1 MFARAGRLNRPD
13 AVSVCGFRS
22 ILASGRF
29 HCLKVEVKL
38 SGTSILVYA
47 ERVGGN
53 LGEIEKLLAG
63 ALKDFD
69 GIHVLP
75 FFHPYDGDD
84 AGFDPID
91 HTIVDPRLGTWAD
104 FKRISST
111 HEITA
116 DLIVNHAS
124 NLSPEFLDWQ
134 EKGAASDYAGMFLT
148 FDTVF
153 PDGASEADITSF
165 YRPRPGFPFTAYEV
179 AGERRL
185 VWTTFMP
192 SQVDIDIKHER
203 GMDYLKRILEAL
215 KSGGVKVVR
224 LDAVGYAVKTPG
236 TDSFMTAETLEF
248 VKEITDLIHS
258 YDMRVLVEVHAHYT
272 QQLEIAPLV
281 DLIYDFQ
288 TAPLLLHS
296 FFTGT
301 VDRLDNWFKLRP
313 NNCLNVL
320 DTHDGYGVIDGGPIG
335 GRPGLITQDEMAHI
349 FKVAEMN
356 TGGHSAIASVVPQW
370 FSLPHQINAT
380 LPNIVANDASYVIMR
395 AVQFFLPGEPQVY
408 YVGLFNGMDDKELF
422 EKTGQGRDVNRHNYT
437 PQEIQ
442 EALAQPVTRAII
454 ALARLR
460 KHPAFQGSFS
470 WDVTSDSS
478 IALSWVHGDSKLSL
492 SFDTKTSKFEI
503 SGKGSSSDFVLGS
516 VEELASYGL

>member
-1 MFARAGRLNRPD
+1 
-13 AVSVCGFRS
+13 
-22 ILASGRF
+22 LA
-29 HCLKVEVKL
+29 
-38 SGTSILVYA
+38 GTSILVYA

-53 LGEIEKLLAG
+53 LGEIEKLLKG
-63 ALKDFD
+63 PLKDFD

-91 HTIVDPRLGTWAD
+91 HTIVDPRLGTWSD
-104 FKRISST
+104 FKRISQT
-111 HEITA
+111 HELTA

-134 EKGAASDYAGMFLT
+134 EKGDASEYNGLFLT

-153 PDGASEADITSF
+153 PNGGTEEMITSF

-179 AGERRL
+179 AGKRRL

-192 SQVDIDIKHER
+192 SQVDVDIKHEQ
-203 GMDYLKRILEAL
+203 GMAYLKRILEAL

-236 TDSFMTAETLEF
+236 TDSFMTKETLEF

-272 QQLEIAPLV
+272 QQLDIAPIV

-335 GRPGLITQDEMAHI
+335 GRPGLITQDEMAEI
-349 FKVAEMN
+349 FKVAEKN
-356 TGGHSAIASVVPQW
+356 TGGHSAIASVIPQW

-380 LPNIVANDASYVIMR
+380 LPNIVANDTAYVIMR

-408 YVGLFNGMDDKELF
+408 YVGLFNGMDDQELF
-422 EKTGQGRDVNRHNYT
+422 RKTAQGRDVNRHHYT
-437 PQEIQ
+437 PSEIA
-442 EALAQPVTRAII
+442 EALEQPVTRAII
-454 ALARLR
+454 ALARVR
-460 KHPAFQGSFS
+460 KHPAFAGDFS
-470 WDVTSDSS
+470 WKVTGEDSME
-478 IALSWVHGDSKLSL
+478 LSWTKGDDKLTL
-492 SFDTKTSKFEI
+492 SFAFKNPQLRITSLVNGE
-503 SGKGSSSDFVLGS
+503 SSVYEG
-516 VEELASYGL
+516 VEGLASY

>member
-1 MFARAGRLNRPD
+1 MA
-13 AVSVCGFRS
+13 
-22 ILASGRF
+22 
-29 HCLKVEVKL
+29 
-38 SGTSILVYA
+38 GTSILVYA

-63 ALKDFD
+63 PLKDFD
-69 GIHVLP
+69 GVHVLP

-91 HTIVDPRLGTWAD
+91 HTIVDPRLGSWAD
-104 FKRISST
+104 FKRISNT
-111 HEITA
+111 HELTA

-134 EKGAASDYAGMFLT
+134 EKGDASAYNGLFLT

-153 PDGASEADITSF
+153 PNGGSEADITSF

-179 AGERRL
+179 AGKRRL

-192 SQVDIDIKHER
+192 SQVDVDIKHEQ
-203 GMDYLKRILEAL
+203 GKAYLVRILEAL

-236 TDSFMTAETLEF
+236 TDSFMTKETLEF

-272 QQLEIAPLV
+272 QQLDIAPLV

-301 VDRLDNWFKLRP
+301 VDRLDKWFSLRP

-349 FKVAEMN
+349 FKVAEKN
-356 TGGHSAIASVVPQW
+356 TAGHSGIASVVPQW

-380 LPNIVANDASYVIMR
+380 LPNIVANDTAYVIMR

-437 PQEIQ
+437 PAEISK
-442 EALAQPVTRAII
+442 ALESEVTQAII
-454 ALARLR
+454 ALARVR
-460 KHPAFQGSFS
+460 KHPAFQGDFS
-470 WDVTSDSS
+470 WQVLAEDSMK
-478 IALSWVHGDSKLSL
+478 LSWVNGADSLSL
-492 SFDTKTSKFEI
+492 SFSLKNPSFAIEGTQIKSVSGI
-503 SGKGSSSDFVLGS
+503 S
-516 VEELASYGL
+516 ELANY

>member
-1 MFARAGRLNRPD
+1 M
-13 AVSVCGFRS
+13 
-22 ILASGRF
+22 
-29 HCLKVEVKL
+29 

-53 LGEIEKLLAG
+53 LGEIEKLLKNELA
-63 ALKDFD
+63 DFD

-91 HTIVDPRLGTWAD
+91 HKIVDPRLGDWTD
-104 FKRISST
+104 FKRISET
-111 HEITA
+111 HELTA

-124 NLSPEFLDWQ
+124 YLSPEFIDWQ
-134 EKGAASDYAGMFLT
+134 EKGDASEYAGMFLT

-153 PDGASEADITSF
+153 PNGGSEEGITSF
-165 YRPRPGFPFTAYEV
+165 YRPRPGMPFTAYEV
-179 AGERRL
+179 AGKRRL

-192 SQVDIDIKHER
+192 SQVDIDIKHEK
-203 GMDYLKRILEAL
+203 GQDYLKAVLEAL

-236 TDSFMTAETLEF
+236 TDSFMTPETLEF

-272 QQLEIAPLV
+272 QQLDIAPLV

-296 FFTGT
+296 YFTGT
-301 VDRLDNWFKLRP
+301 VDRLDKWFQIRP

-320 DTHDGYGVIDGGPIG
+320 DTHDGYGVIDGGPIN
-335 GRPGLITQDEMAHI
+335 GRPGLITQDEMANI
-349 FKVAEMN
+349 FAVAEKN
-356 TGGHSAIASVVPQW
+356 TEGHSAIASVIPQW
-370 FSLPHQINAT
+370 FTLPHQINAT
-380 LPNIVANDASYVIMR
+380 LPNIVANDTAYFGMR

-408 YVGLFNGMDDKELF
+408 YVGLFNGMDDRELF
-422 EKTGQGRDVNRHNYT
+422 ARSGQGRDTNRHNYT
-437 PQEIQ
+437 VAEIQ
-442 EALAQPVTRAII
+442 DALQQPVTRAIV

-460 KHPAFQGSFS
+460 KHNAFEGSFS
-470 WDVTSDSS
+470 W
-478 IALSWVHGDSKLSL
+478 A
-492 SFDTKTSKFEI
+492 
-503 SGKGSSSDFVLGS
+503 VLGNDRIELRWDNDDEFVSLEITTS
-516 VEELASYGL
+516 VDAPA

>member
-1 MFARAGRLNRPD
+1 M
-13 AVSVCGFRS
+13 
-22 ILASGRF
+22 SGA
-29 HCLKVEVKL
+29 
-38 SGTSILVYA
+38 SILVYA

-63 ALKDFD
+63 PLADFN

-91 HTIVDPRLGTWAD
+91 HSIVDPRLGTWAD
-104 FKRISST
+104 FKRISQT
-111 HEITA
+111 HELTA

-124 NLSPEFLDWQ
+124 YLSPEFKDWQ
-134 EKGAASDYAGMFLT
+134 EKGERSEYDGMFLT
-148 FDTVF
+148 FDVVF
-153 PDGASEADITSF
+153 PNGGTEEGITSF
-165 YRPRPGFPFTAYEV
+165 YRPRPGMPFTAYEV
-179 AGERRL
+179 AGRRRL

-192 SQVDIDIKHER
+192 SQVDIDIKHDA
-203 GMDYLKRILEAL
+203 GKAYLVRVLEAL

-236 TDSFMTAETLEF
+236 TDSFMTPETLEF
-248 VKEITDLIHS
+248 VKEISDLIHS

-272 QQLEIAPLV
+272 QQLDIAPLV

-301 VDRLDNWFKLRP
+301 VDRLCDWFKIRP

-320 DTHDGYGVIDGGPIG
+320 DTHDGYGVIDGGPING
-335 GRPGLITQDEMAHI
+335 KPGLINQDEMAAI
-349 FKVAEMN
+349 FAKAEEN
-356 TGGHSAIASVVPQW
+356 TNGHSAIASVVPQW
-370 FSLPHQINAT
+370 FTLPHQINAT
-380 LPNIVANDASYVIMR
+380 LPNIVKDDTAYTIMR

-408 YVGLFNGMDDKELF
+408 YVGLFNGMDDVELF
-422 EKTGQGRDVNRHNYT
+422 NKTAQGRDVNRHNYT
-437 PQEIQ
+437 PAEI
-442 EALAQPVTRAII
+442 ETALKQPVTKAII

-460 KHPAFQGSFS
+460 KHNAFEGTFAWSQLGPDSMRLAWQNGS
-470 WDVTSDSS
+470 DS
-478 IALSWVHGDSKLSL
+478 IALEFATTVGSANFVIEVTDASG
-492 SFDTKTSKFEI
+492 TRKFA
-503 SGKGSSSDFVLGS
+503 S
-516 VEELASYGL
+516 VEELGNA

>member
-1 MFARAGRLNRPD
+1 M
-13 AVSVCGFRS
+13 
-22 ILASGRF
+22 
-29 HCLKVEVKL
+29 

-53 LGEIEKLLAG
+53 LGEIEKLLKG
-63 ALKDFD
+63 PLSDFD

-104 FKRISST
+104 FKRISET
-111 HEITA
+111 HELTA

-134 EKGAASDYAGMFLT
+134 QKGDASEYNGLFLT

-153 PDGASEADITSF
+153 PNGGTEEMITSF

-179 AGERRL
+179 AGKRRL

-192 SQVDIDIKHER
+192 SQVDIDIKHEQ
-203 GMDYLKRILEAL
+203 GMAYLKRILEAL

-236 TDSFMTAETLEF
+236 TDSFMTEETLEF
-248 VKEITDLIHS
+248 VTEITELIHS
-258 YDMRVLVEVHAHYT
+258 YGMRVLVEVHAHYT
-272 QQLEIAPLV
+272 QQLDIAPLV

-301 VDRLDNWFKLRP
+301 VDRLDAWFKLRP
-313 NNCLNVL
+313 ANCLNVL

-335 GRPGLITQDEMAHI
+335 GRPGLITQQEMANI
-349 FKVAEMN
+349 FKVAEKN
-356 TGGHSAIASVVPQW
+356 TGGHSAIASVIPQW

-380 LPNIVANDASYVIMR
+380 LPNIVANDTAYVIMR

-408 YVGLFNGMDDKELF
+408 YVGLFNGMDDQELF
-422 EKTGQGRDVNRHNYT
+422 RRTAQGRDVNRHHYT
-437 PQEIQ
+437 VAEIA
-442 EALAQPVTRAII
+442 EALEQPVTKAII
-454 ALARLR
+454 ALARVR
-460 KHPAFQGSFS
+460 KHPAFAGEFG
-470 WDVTSDSS
+470 WRVTGEDSME
-478 IALSWVHGDSKLSL
+478 LSWAKGDDKLSL
-492 SFDTKTSKFEI
+492 SFALKNPQLKITSVVNGESAVY
-503 SGKGSSSDFVLGS
+503 SG
-516 VEELASYGL
+516 VEGLASY

>member
-1 MFARAGRLNRPD
+1 M
-13 AVSVCGFRS
+13 
-22 ILASGRF
+22 
-29 HCLKVEVKL
+29 

-47 ERVGGN
+47 ERVGGS
-53 LGEIEKLLAG
+53 LAEIEKLLKTE
-63 ALKDFD
+63 LSDFD

-91 HTIVDPRLGTWAD
+91 HTIVDPRLGHWED
-104 FKRISST
+104 FKKISAT
-111 HEITA
+111 HELTA

-134 EKGAASDYAGMFLT
+134 KNGDESAFNGMFLT

-153 PDGASEADITSF
+153 PDGANEEQITSF

-179 AGERRL
+179 AGKRRL
-185 VWTTFMP
+185 VWTTFME
-192 SQVDIDIKHER
+192 SQVDIDIQHEQ
-203 GMDYLKRILEAL
+203 GKAYLRRVLEAL

-236 TDSFMTAETLEF
+236 TDSFMTKETLEF

-272 QQLEIAPLV
+272 QQLEISPLV

-296 FFTGT
+296 LFTGT
-301 VDRLDNWFKLRP
+301 VDRLDKWFSLRP
-313 NNCLNVL
+313 DNCLNVL

-335 GRPGLITQDEMAHI
+335 GRPGLISQDEMAHI
-349 FKVAEMN
+349 FSVAEKN
-356 TGGHSAIASVVPQW
+356 TAGHSAVASVVPQW

-380 LPNIVANDASYVIMR
+380 LPSIVANDTAYVLMR

-408 YVGLFNGMDDKELF
+408 YVGLFNGQDDVELF
-422 EKTGQGRDVNRHNYT
+422 EKTKQGRDVNRHNYT
-437 PQEIQ
+437 PSEIKT
-442 EALAQPVTRAII
+442 ALAQPVTQAII
-454 ALARLR
+454 ALARVR
-460 KHPAFQGSFS
+460 KHVAFSGEFSWNVTGEATMELRWVNGSDQLTLTIDTLAPSFVIEETTSAGSKSFS
-470 WDVTSDSS
+470 GVD
-478 IALSWVHGDSKLSL
+478 
-492 SFDTKTSKFEI
+492 
-503 SGKGSSSDFVLGS
+503 
-516 VEELASYGL
+516 ELAQYGL